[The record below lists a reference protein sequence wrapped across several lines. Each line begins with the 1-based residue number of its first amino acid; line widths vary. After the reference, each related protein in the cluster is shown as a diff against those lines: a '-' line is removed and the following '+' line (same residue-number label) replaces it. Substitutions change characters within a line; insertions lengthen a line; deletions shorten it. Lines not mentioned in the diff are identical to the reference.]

1 MYLPVEGGHFAEL
14 HLHLTD
20 VDQELV
26 DSIDVRD
33 QDDLAFG
40 TFGLYKDG
48 ENMEVISCA
57 VMAVLIIMEVLN
69 VKLVP
74 APQSEREEEVR
85 SCTCCQRP
93 ERGRVIRSSFFILLI
108 RSTRNFLPAP
118 LRIIHLY
125 LGCPQFCQND

>member
-26 DSIDVRD
+26 HSIDVRD

-57 VMAVLIIMEVLN
+57 VIAILIIMEVVN
-69 VKLVP
+69 VKTG
-74 APQSEREEEVR
+74 ACTSIRERRRSEELH
-85 SCTCCQRP
+85 
-93 ERGRVIRSSFFILLI
+93 LL
-108 RSTRNFLPAP
+108 SKT
-118 LRIIHLY
+118 
-125 LGCPQFCQND
+125 

>member
-40 TFGLYKDG
+40 TFGLYDD
-48 ENMEVISCA
+48 NMEV
-57 VMAVLIIMEVLN
+57 L
-69 VKLVP
+69 
-74 APQSEREEEVR
+74 
-85 SCTCCQRP
+85 
-93 ERGRVIRSSFFILLI
+93 
-108 RSTRNFLPAP
+108 
-118 LRIIHLY
+118 
-125 LGCPQFCQND
+125 

>member
-33 QDDLAFG
+33 QDDLAFR
-40 TFGLYKDG
+40 TFGLYDD
-48 ENMEVISCA
+48 NMEVMGCA
-57 VMAVLIIMEVLN
+57 VMAIPIIMEVVN

-108 RSTRNFLPAP
+108 RSTRNFLSAL

-125 LGCPQFCQND
+125 TMSTVLPK